1 MLHPFVPVTRA
12 ASMITY
18 NAVFVRENWFKDSP
32 VVVHCLGTSQTSPKS
47 RRVMSSS
54 REGGPP
60 RRRESRSGTR
70 KVTSLS
76 AEQLERKRANDRE
89 AQRSIRQRTKEH
101 IEHLE
106 NQVAMLQAQVSEMRP
121 RNEQFNDLLRQNAAL
136 QDEIA
141 RLKHQLA
148 GYTGQQGFAGSTEQ
162 PGAFRSGWNPGEG
175 PSTRA
180 SSIPTTNTMLAS
192 HYPAPSHPL
201 GVARTPSVLSVSS
214 RSPHPHDWQQS
225 FSSTRSSSLGES
237 SDAEYSARMDPYLE
251 GQLQHGS
258 RMVAPSLPL
267 ATPQMSFG
275 STASPSQSVSEP
287 SFSHAYPVGGQ
298 HLPPG
303 QRGDGLQSVP
313 QSSMNQPAGYMGG
326 HRTMPSASTPAQ
338 STPTPPYQSS
348 NAPYQT
354 HPGQPPQRDPS
365 YPYPWN

>member
-1 MLHPFVPVTRA
+1 
-12 ASMITY
+12 MITY
-18 NAVFVRENWFKDSP
+18 NTVFVRENWFKDNL
-32 VVVHCLGTSQTSPKS
+32 VAIHCLGTSQKSLKS

-54 REGGPP
+54 REEGPP

-70 KVTSLS
+70 KVASLS

-89 AQRSIRQRTKEH
+89 AQRSIRQRTKDH

-106 NQVAMLQAQVSEMRP
+106 SQVDRLQAQVNEMRP

-136 QDEIA
+136 QDENA
-141 RLKHQLA
+141 QLKHQLA
-148 GYTGQQGFAGSTEQ
+148 GYTSRQDFAGSTEQ
-162 PGAFRSGWNPGEG
+162 PGAFRSGWNLGEG
-175 PSTRA
+175 PSTGA

-201 GVARTPSVLSVSS
+201 GVARTPSALSVSS
-214 RSPHPHDWQQS
+214 RSPHPHEWQQP

-237 SDAEYSARMDPYLE
+237 SDAEYSTRMEPYME
-251 GQLQHGS
+251 GQLQHNS
-258 RMVAPSLPL
+258 RMTTPSLPL

-275 STASPSQSVSEP
+275 TTASPSQSVSEP
-287 SFSHAYPVGGQ
+287 SFSHVYPVGDQ

-303 QRGDGLQSVP
+303 QRGDDLQSVP
-313 QSSMNQPAGYMGG
+313 LNQPAGYMGG
-326 HRTMPSASTPAQ
+326 HRTMPSVSAPAQ

-365 YPYPWN
+365 YPYPWNLPS